1 MQKTRCFLKNNTF
14 LLKILFISGCL
25 GAIGTSL
32 YCLFHKYIQYKFET
46 NEDIYYAYQHIDI
59 ANWNL
64 GAGLLVWGL
73 GLILFYFYVKLI
85 IKNET
90 TKKLEIKQKSRAL
103 TVYLVLTFIVTII
116 LIGLPIL
123 LIANTYGLETIIL
136 VLLVLWWAWY
146 TILLM
151 FYSVLNWLKKGGN
164 TIEKTAIIA
173 GLIGALIGAFFGK

>member
-103 TVYLVLTFIVTII
+103 TVYLVY
-116 LIGLPIL
+116 
-123 LIANTYGLETIIL
+123 N
-136 VLLVLWWAWY
+136 
-146 TILLM
+146 
-151 FYSVLNWLKKGGN
+151 FYSYYNFNWLTDFIN
-164 TIEKTAIIA
+164 SEYLWLRNYNISFISIMV
-173 GLIGALIGAFFGK
+173 GLVHNFINVLFCIKLA